1 MPAHVHVH
9 VHGRVNTSCTPLPT
23 THPLDPWHPVQ
34 APPWLLIGMEGF
46 FGTLLSVLVV
56 YPLAIYLPG

>member
-1 MPAHVHVH
+1 MHPHPP
-9 VHGRVNTSCTPLPT
+9 TPPPT
-23 THPLDPWHPVQ
+23 HAPHPWHPVQ